1 MNTLNA
7 LTVKLVTG
15 KLLKFDPDQWVEF
28 RIDDTNALIIDRPDG
43 KTIYAPG
50 QWVAAETKRVRR

>member
-1 MNTLNA
+1 MNT

-15 KLLKFDPDQWVEF
+15 LVLEFTPSQWIEF
-28 RIDDTNALIIDRPDG
+28 EVDDTNALAIDRPDG

-50 QWVAAETKRVRR
+50 QWVAVETNRVRR